1 MSRYKLL
8 AMALLCALFVLS
20 ACNALLPSAKESIR
34 TPWASFDDARGAYD
48 RVIPNVTTAN
58 QLKAIG
64 FDLYSTPNVRRLNYV
79 DISIATQSIK
89 REELNN
95 GFQVCIAAKDRCKG
109 YEIEPRRVQN
119 ERYGNFWLD
128 VLNFRRKTR
137 ETGWRFKALFVIV
150 DDIVVDKLWSGAPYI
165 VQERDARNPLGPFQD
180 VGGLIMRVIP

>member
-1 MSRYKLL
+1 MKQYKML
-8 AMALLCALFVLS
+8 AMASLSALFMLS
-20 ACNALLPSAKESIR
+20 ACSALLPSAKESIQ
-34 TPWASFDDARGAYD
+34 TPWTTFDDTRTAYD
-48 RVIPNVTTAN
+48 RVIPNMTTAN

-89 REELNN
+89 REELND

-109 YEIEPRRVQN
+109 YEIEPRRFHN

-128 VLNFRRKTR
+128 LLNFRRKTR

-150 DDIVVDKLWSGAPYI
+150 DDVVVDKLWSGDPYI